1 MCGITRGSLVVGV
14 CGDRMKFFVL
24 LGTPMNDLEFKY
36 RVDPSVET
44 GKVETV
50 DGRRCRD
57 TARGGSLN
65 DKLQTQ
71 TYGIH
76 TTATKTLIDGRV
88 DHAEIPSTT
97 CI

>member
-1 MCGITRGSLVVGV
+1 MCGITRDSLVVEV
-14 CGDRMKFFVL
+14 CGDRMKFFGL
-24 LGTPMNDLEFKY
+24 LGTAMNDLEFRY

-44 GKVETV
+44 EKVETV

-71 TYGIH
+71 YGIH

-88 DHAEIPSTT
+88 DHAEIPSRT